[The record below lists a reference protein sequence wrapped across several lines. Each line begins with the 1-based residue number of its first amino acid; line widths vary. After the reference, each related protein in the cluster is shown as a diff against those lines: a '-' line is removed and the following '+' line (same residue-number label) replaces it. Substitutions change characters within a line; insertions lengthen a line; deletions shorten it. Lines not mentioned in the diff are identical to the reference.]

1 MKRITIALS
10 CLWLLVGCT
19 FQSNVI
25 HVTLV
30 NTGATEARN
39 IEVRYPGATFGVAS
53 LPPGKTFEYR
63 VKPFHDGLVEIEYL
77 AGEQRVKVT
86 LARVREGQAGR
97 ARVTLRDDGANWE
110 ELPAP

>member
-1 MKRITIALS
+1 MRRINIALS
-10 CLWLLVGCT
+10 LLWLLAGCT

-30 NTGATEARN
+30 NAGTAEARN

-63 VKPFHDGLVEIEYL
+63 VKPFHDGAVDIEYL
-77 AGEQRVKVT
+77 SGDQRVRMA

-97 ARVTLRDDGANWE
+97 ARVVLTDAGAKWE
-110 ELPAP
+110 DLPAQ

>member
-1 MKRITIALS
+1 MRRTTIALS
-10 CLWLLVGCT
+10 LLWLLAGCT

-30 NTGATEARN
+30 NTGQSELRN

-63 VKPFHDGLVEIEYL
+63 VKPFHDGSVDVEYV
-77 AGEQRVKVT
+77 AGDQRVRMT

-97 ARVTLRDDGANWE
+97 ARVVLSDTGAKWE
-110 ELPAP
+110 DLPAQ